1 MAGGDAAPCK
11 RPAHA
16 TAYQLACARIS
27 GPASCTCACPAC
39 TAAGVKLKPTNGY
52 RSIARQQELWD
63 ARVKTLMEGGLSQAD
78 AETKAIDYTSAP
90 GTSDHNTGLGLDIVS
105 EDHPAKDAGF
115 AETAAA
121 QWLAEHAADYGFILR
136 YPSDKTEATGMDYEP
151 WHYRYVGSEQ
161 AHKIKESG
169 LCLEE
174 YLAQ

>member
-1 MAGGDAAPCK
+1 
-11 RPAHA
+11 
-16 TAYQLACARIS
+16 
-27 GPASCTCACPAC
+27 
-39 TAAGVKLKPTNGY
+39 
-52 RSIARQQELWD
+52 
-63 ARVKTLMEGGLSQAD
+63 MEGGLSPSGCRDKGHRLHLCARYVGPQYGPRAW
-78 AETKAIDYTSAP
+78 TSFRKTTRQRTRASRRRRQRP
-90 GTSDHNTGLGLDIVS
+90 
-105 EDHPAKDAGF
+105 
-115 AETAAA
+115 

>member
-1 MAGGDAAPCK
+1 MSFTSGIFLLFFAVLLVVYYLIPRRHQWKLLLLASYLFYAFAGWSAVCYLL
-11 RPAHA
+11 A
-16 TAYQLACARIS
+16 TTVTTWLS
-27 GPASCTCACPAC
+27 
-39 TAAGVKLKPTNGY
+39 
-52 RSIARQQELWD
+52 ARQIGKHYGVQ
-63 ARVKTLMEGGLSQAD
+63 
-78 AETKAIDYTSAP
+78 
-90 GTSDHNTGLGLDIVS
+90 
-105 EDHPAKDAGF
+105 
-115 AETAAA
+115 A

>member
-1 MAGGDAAPCK
+1 
-11 RPAHA
+11 
-16 TAYQLACARIS
+16 
-27 GPASCTCACPAC
+27 
-39 TAAGVKLKPTNGY
+39 
-52 RSIARQQELWD
+52 
-63 ARVKTLMEGGLSQAD
+63 MEGGLC
-78 AETKAIDYTSAP
+78 P
-90 GTSDHNTGLGLDIVS
+90 GGCRDKGHRLHLCAAVPSDHNTGLGLDIVS

>member
-1 MAGGDAAPCK
+1 
-11 RPAHA
+11 
-16 TAYQLACARIS
+16 
-27 GPASCTCACPAC
+27 
-39 TAAGVKLKPTNGY
+39 
-52 RSIARQQELWD
+52 
-63 ARVKTLMEGGLSQAD
+63 MEGGLSQAD
-78 AETKAIDYTSAP
+78 AETKAIDYTCARYVGPQYGP
-90 GTSDHNTGLGLDIVS
+90 GPGHRFGRPPGKGRGLRGDS
-105 EDHPAKDAGF
+105 SG
-115 AETAAA
+115 